1 MGLGCLILMYVY
13 ELSPPMS
20 STEISDFLHGEE
32 LVPVVFLQECEGLGF
47 IVNPEQSDADI
58 PVNYRANIP
67 FWLAQI
73 LANPKVNMVRVDV
86 PDWVLGIHPGASVE
100 TERSYL
106 FAAAI
111 SSLSGEPEIAKN
123 IIDMCKERLETVV
136 RRSYVSSQK
145 RNDDTMFMTEEKEVI
160 SKTQK
165 SVDLF
170 YKWKTNNRGSWN
182 HHE

>member
-1 MGLGCLILMYVY
+1 MT
-13 ELSPPMS
+13 S
-20 STEISDFLHGEE
+20 SEISDFLHGEE

-73 LANPKVNMVRVDV
+73 LANPQVNIVRVGV
-86 PDWVLGIHPGASVE
+86 PEWVAGIHPGAAIE
-100 TERSYL
+100 TERSYH

-111 SSLSGEPEIAKN
+111 SSLCGEPEIGKN
-123 IIDMCKERLETVV
+123 IIDTCKERLGTVV
-136 RRSYVSSQK
+136 RNSYISSQSTLQ
-145 RNDDTMFMTEEKEVI
+145 RNEDIVYMTEEKELI
-160 SKTQK
+160 TQTQK

-170 YKWKTNNRGSWN
+170 YKWKTGQGSMN
-182 HHE
+182 